1 MEKKSNNEINLE
13 ISLEKLSEKRSNLR
27 ESVIKVKVWS
37 MLDNLLCSWIPMERY
52 EDIILRDYCKDKLDY
67 KVDKMVH
74 RMGKKIHKEVKFT

>member
-37 MLDNLLCSWIPMERY
+37 MLDNLLCS
-52 EDIILRDYCKDKLDY
+52 
-67 KVDKMVH
+67 
-74 RMGKKIHKEVKFT
+74 